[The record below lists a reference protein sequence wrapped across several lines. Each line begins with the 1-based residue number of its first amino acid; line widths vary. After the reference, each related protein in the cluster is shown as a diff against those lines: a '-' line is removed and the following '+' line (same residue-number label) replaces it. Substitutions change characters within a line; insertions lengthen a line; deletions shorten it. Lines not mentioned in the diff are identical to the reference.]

1 MSSPLDILA
10 EMAVK
15 VSQQEDLD
23 RRGITTAHRSNP
35 QIVMAKVVKPARA
48 IPIAPSHTISTRRKP
63 VMFGAEC
70 GAVLKR
76 SYSNPPLRIQ
86 LIDTQTTFLNGG
98 VDETRSTYTVK

>member
-10 EMAVK
+10 EMADK
-15 VSQQEDLD
+15 VSQEEELD
-23 RRGITTAHRSNP
+23 RRGITIAHRSNP
-35 QIVMAKVVKPARA
+35 KIVMAKA
-48 IPIAPSHTISTRRKP
+48 IPIAPSHTISIRRTP

-86 LIDTQTTFLNGG
+86 LIDTRTTFLNGG
-98 VDETRSTYTVK
+98 VDESRSTYTVQ